1 MAQKNIVFQPTS
13 HCPLY
18 DEARTNSIEMD
29 AFESG
34 PEFNE
39 MLEQVNRKLGFI
51 GGNQLSG
58 WDIRTVWDFCRFEQ
72 GWNSSTPSPWCSAF
86 SIANH
91 AVLEY
96 WLDLQYFY
104 IAGMDGWINPDG
116 LNMLNIFI
124 FTGYGGDVPLFSNI
138 NCQVLQDLL
147 TFIESSD
154 PNDHLARI
162 YGTQALALPMFLV
175 SLGAFSDDVLLNRHN
190 FAQQTFRQW
199 RTSLMDNTGSNFI
212 LVKFE

>member
-1 MAQKNIVFQPTS
+1 MIMSFSINFFQPTS
-13 HCPLY
+13 NCPLY
-18 DEARTNSIEMD
+18 DEFRTNTGEMD

-51 GGNQLSG
+51 GSNQLNAF
-58 WDIRTVWDFCRFEQ
+58 DIRTIWDFCRFEQ
-72 GWNSSTPSPWCSAF
+72 GWNSTTPSPWCAPF

-96 WLDLQYFY
+96 WLDLQYYY
-104 IAGMDGWINPDG
+104 IA
-116 LNMLNIFI
+116 
-124 FTGYGGDVPLFSNI
+124 GYGGDIPLFSNI
-138 NCQVLQDLL
+138 NCAILQDLL
-147 TFIESSD
+147 RFLESND
-154 PNDHLARI
+154 PNDHFARI

-175 SLGAFSDDVLLNRHN
+175 SLGAFGNDELLTRHN

-199 RTSLMDNTGSNFI
+199 RTSLMDCTGSNFI
-212 LVKFE
+212 LVRFE